1 MPRKCLRNEIKER
14 IAASEEF
21 VFMPGDF
28 FDLSDRDQVGRALRQ
43 LTNEQVLVK
52 IGYGVYVKT
61 RVSQYTG
68 KVFPYADL
76 RTIAEVT
83 LEKLGVS
90 VLPTKY
96 EIAYNTRQSTQ
107 VPNGFV
113 VGVDKRINRKLSY
126 GDAKIKYAKVR

>member
-1 MPRKCLRNEIKER
+1 MPRKSLRSEIKAK
-14 IAASEEF
+14 ISNSQDF

-43 LTNEQVLVK
+43 LTKEQFLVK

-61 RVSQYTG
+61 RVSSYTG
-68 KVFPYADL
+68 KVLPFTDL
-76 RTIAEVT
+76 RTIAEAT
-83 LEKLGVS
+83 LQKLGVS

-96 EIAYNTRQSTQ
+96 ETAYNNKQSTQ

-126 GDAKIKYAKVR
+126 GDASIKYAKVR

>member
-1 MPRKCLRNEIKER
+1 MSRETLRSQIKSR
-14 IAASEEF
+14 ISQSQEF

-43 LTNEQVLVK
+43 LTREQFLVK

-68 KVFPYADL
+68 RILPFSDL
-76 RTIAEVT
+76 RSIAEAT
-83 LEKLGVS
+83 LGKLGVE

-113 VGVDKRINRKLSY
+113 IGVDKRVNRKLSY
-126 GDAKIKYAKVR
+126 GDASIKYAKVR

>member
-1 MPRKCLRNEIKER
+1 MPRETLRNQIKSR
-14 IAASEEF
+14 ISKSQDF
-21 VFMPGDF
+21 VFMPADF

-43 LTNEQVLVK
+43 LTKEQFLVK

-68 KVFPYADL
+68 KILPFSDL
-76 RTIAEVT
+76 RTIAEVVLT
-83 LEKLGVS
+83 KLGVE

-96 EIAYNTRQSTQ
+96 EIAYNSRQSTQ

-126 GDAKIKYAKVR
+126 GDSSIRYAKVK

>member
-1 MPRKCLRNEIKER
+1 MPRETLRNQIKSR
-14 IAASEEF
+14 ISKSQDF
-21 VFMPGDF
+21 VFMPADF

-43 LTNEQVLVK
+43 LTKEQFLVK

-68 KVFPYADL
+68 KILPFSDL
-76 RTIAEVT
+76 RTIAEVVLT
-83 LEKLGVS
+83 KLGVE

-96 EIAYNTRQSTQ
+96 EIAYNSRQSTQ

-126 GDAKIKYAKVR
+126 GDSSIRYAKVR

>member
-1 MPRKCLRNEIKER
+1 MPRKSLRSEIKAK
-14 IAASEEF
+14 ISNSQDF

-43 LTNEQVLVK
+43 LTKEQFLVK

-61 RVSQYTG
+61 RVSSYTG
-68 KVFPYADL
+68 KVLPFTDL
-76 RTIAEVT
+76 RTIAEAT
-83 LEKLGVS
+83 LQKLGVS

-96 EIAYNTRQSTQ
+96 EIAYNNKQSTQ

-126 GDAKIKYAKVR
+126 GDASIKYAKVR

>member
-1 MPRKCLRNEIKER
+1 MPRETLKNQIKSR
-14 IAASEEF
+14 ISKSQDF
-21 VFMPGDF
+21 VFMPADF

-43 LTNEQVLVK
+43 LTKEQFLVK

-68 KVFPYADL
+68 KILPFSDL
-76 RTIAEVT
+76 RTIAEVVLT
-83 LEKLGVS
+83 KLGVE

-96 EIAYNTRQSTQ
+96 EIAYNSRQSTQ

-126 GDAKIKYAKVR
+126 GDSSIRYAKVR

>member
-1 MPRKCLRNEIKER
+1 MPRNSLRSKIKAR
-14 IAASEEF
+14 ISESQDF
-21 VFMPGDF
+21 VFMPCDF

-43 LTNEQVLVK
+43 LIKEQFLVRV
-52 IGYGVYVKT
+52 GYGVYVKT

-68 KVFPYADL
+68 KILPFTDL
-76 RTIAEVT
+76 RSIAEAT

-113 VGVDKRINRKLSY
+113 VGVDKRLSRKLSY
-126 GDAKIKYAKVR
+126 GEATIKYAKIR

>member
-1 MPRKCLRNEIKER
+1 MPRETLRNQIKSR
-14 IAASEEF
+14 ISKSQDF
-21 VFMPGDF
+21 VFMPADF

-43 LTNEQVLVK
+43 LTKEQFLVK

-68 KVFPYADL
+68 KILPFSDL
-76 RTIAEVT
+76 RTIAEVVLT
-83 LEKLGVS
+83 KLGVE

-96 EIAYNTRQSTQ
+96 EIEYNSRQSTQ

-113 VGVDKRINRKLSY
+113 IGVDKRINRKLSY
-126 GDAKIKYAKVR
+126 GDSSIRYAKVR

>member
-1 MPRKCLRNEIKER
+1 MPRQSLRSEIKER
-14 IAASEEF
+14 ISSSEDF
-21 VFMPGDF
+21 VFMPSDF

-43 LTNEQVLVK
+43 LTQEQFLVK

-68 KVFPYADL
+68 KILPFTDL
-76 RTIAEVT
+76 RSIAEAT

-96 EIAYNTRQSTQ
+96 EIAYNTKQSTQ

-126 GDAKIKYAKVR
+126 GEASIKYAKVR

>member
-1 MPRKCLRNEIKER
+1 MPRNCLRNEIKSR
-14 IAASEEF
+14 ISASSEF

-43 LTNEQVLVK
+43 LTKEQFLVK

-61 RVSQYTG
+61 RISQYTG
-68 KVFPYADL
+68 KILPFKDL
-76 RTIAEVT
+76 RSIAEAT

-126 GDAKIKYAKVR
+126 GESRIRYAKVR

>member
-1 MPRKCLRNEIKER
+1 MPRKSLRSEIKAK
-14 IAASEEF
+14 ISNSQDF

-43 LTNEQVLVK
+43 LTKEQFLVK

-61 RVSQYTG
+61 RVSSYTG
-68 KVFPYADL
+68 KVLPFTDL
-76 RTIAEVT
+76 RTIAEAT
-83 LEKLGVS
+83 LQKLGVS

-96 EIAYNTRQSTQ
+96 ETAYNNKQSTQ
-107 VPNGFV
+107 VPDGFV

-126 GDAKIKYAKVR
+126 GEASIKYAKVR